1 MSSTAVRVALR
12 VRPLT
17 EKEQLSN
24 CSECIAYIPDEPQV
38 LIGTDK
44 SFTFDH
50 VFPGQ
55 STQESVYSDCAQPLL
70 KKFTD
75 GFNVTILA
83 YGQTGSGKTYSMGT
97 SFDNGIH
104 REEQGIVPRFISDL
118 YQQMEAQ
125 KSQSPDFQYQISVSF
140 LELYN
145 EDLIDLLNR
154 QPNQRRRSALG
165 MPPPDSIEVSI
176 REDVFGN
183 IYWSG
188 VREEPCADP
197 EELLSLLQK
206 GSLCRTTGSTDMNA
220 VSSRSHAI
228 FTVTLKQQSPS
239 TEENNQVSSLISKFH
254 FVDLAGSERLKRTNA
269 QGERAKE
276 GISINSG
283 LLALGNVISA
293 LGDES
298 RRAAHVPYRDSKLTR
313 LLQDSLGGNSQTLML
328 ACISPADTN
337 FMETLNTLKYANRA
351 RNIKNRV
358 TINQEFA
365 GSSIEVNQLRAQIAR
380 LKMENAALRSDGG
393 SHDPISGHLRE
404 EESRGLRREVVRLRE
419 RMQEMSSE
427 LLQTTSERD
436 TLIMERE
443 LGNFM
448 PSDLDDLI
456 GSEGLI
462 GTPSEVS
469 NPEQQ
474 QPTSNGSIKTHPMIA
489 HYVSTIQS
497 LKSELTDTQ
506 DRLAFLEN
514 VKAPMMHALS
524 MANAISTSTSLA
536 GNPSHLFSSAASK
549 DMFMGQRYPEPSTQL
564 SSSTSTYR
572 KKYRRKHRKVRMGPS
587 NSSSTAKSRLPA
599 YLQDGK
605 NRNTDD
611 EGIDVDSGSR
621 DSDEMEDYQRTT
633 GEISRGVKSSIEKA
647 RTEIMKGMAV
657 LQSTHPSEEQ
667 NGHNWEDEFNEF
679 HADHK
684 RKDQAGSD
692 TSSTDELFSS
702 LKVGEHTASSYGEWD
717 KVLFEGTEKLD
728 VPTWKDEGSFTGSP
742 NPTENSGHSRNSSD
756 DISIQPAN
764 VQRDVNYNPNMMRM
778 LHQIQ
783 SDIQVKEELVTHLEK
798 SEMQYTFMRKK
809 FEEQLTMQQ
818 HAMNELQRERD
829 QALRRATPNYVGRPD
844 AAAQLKDKQ
853 QILEVRHAYEA
864 KMKRLFAETQD
875 LRRKYSQTAR
885 TMQSTRNQN
894 ESMLRTLKVN
904 VETLKVEKRRMI
916 KRMKQDAERVKEQL
930 TAQERQIQLLR
941 RKQAEVSVAKKRLER
956 EHESQRRTLK
966 RRDEE
971 ILMSNEQLK
980 NLVNVLKKAVREGG
994 VLDERLLSKVTGV
1007 IGGRFAIMSRGR
1019 SAFAAARRQNSK
1031 APKRHNPIPIQVRV
1045 AKKKELLDMAL
1056 YKYIEGKQAL
1066 VEMEQL
1072 LYKREALAE
1081 DKAELTAEREQLLA
1095 SERLRA
1101 METDDEVNTSA
1112 TAYLDERIELVSA
1125 EIAYLSARIK
1135 AIQHDAANDVIQDP
1149 SGMDAAAQRQRMT
1162 KHVTFADE
1170 IIAPTNKEAWAD
1182 IDTLEDQYSLPYN
1195 AGPEMAYDTT
1205 MQLIKTL
1212 EVDESRKLAQALTE
1226 DVMVLRMEEFTR
1238 QMTVQSLEKTVSD
1251 LRRTLLVMKR
1261 VAVSTTVKNEHQ
1273 IQKLLTNGG
1282 NTVVNED
1289 DAAALRSKIEAS
1301 MQMGNTIFDK
1311 IYANGIR
1318 GSMMSPES
1326 IGEQTP
1332 SSHGSPNLS
1341 DESILSPPLMSPTRR
1356 NGTFSMDMR
1365 HLRSPTPSPDR
1376 LIAMAQKHMHQ
1387 RAESDF
1393 GQLTG
1398 MNANE
1403 FTRYAADRD
1412 SSTSSIHSGHLR
1424 RSSIT
1429 SDTSVQSWTSPSRRR
1444 AQSLQQ
1450 QPILSTSRRRPSFR
1464 ELSHG
1469 TTIDNNVMSPPSP
1482 YATMSYQRNIRRP
1495 PSVTSPNHSVASNAS
1510 ATERAMTPNGTVFE
1524 RLAQVHTQSSQA
1536 KMAHRYSSG
1545 SVEELKSRWAEFERP
1560 GSAMSASYFENFQ

>member
-1 MSSTAVRVALR
+1 M
-12 VRPLT
+12 
-17 EKEQLSN
+17 
-24 CSECIAYIPDEPQV
+24 
-38 LIGTDK
+38 
-44 SFTFDH
+44 
-50 VFPGQ
+50 
-55 STQESVYSDCAQPLL
+55 
-70 KKFTD
+70 
-75 GFNVTILA
+75 
-83 YGQTGSGKTYSMGT
+83 
-97 SFDNGIH
+97 
-104 REEQGIVPRFISDL
+104 
-118 YQQMEAQ
+118 
-125 KSQSPDFQYQISVSF
+125 
-140 LELYN
+140 
-145 EDLIDLLNR
+145 
-154 QPNQRRRSALG
+154 
-165 MPPPDSIEVSI
+165 
-176 REDVFGN
+176 
-183 IYWSG
+183 
-188 VREEPCADP
+188 
-197 EELLSLLQK
+197 
-206 GSLCRTTGSTDMNA
+206 
-220 VSSRSHAI
+220 
-228 FTVTLKQQSPS
+228 
-239 TEENNQVSSLISKFH
+239 
-254 FVDLAGSERLKRTNA
+254 
-269 QGERAKE
+269 
-276 GISINSG
+276 
-283 LLALGNVISA
+283 
-293 LGDES
+293 
-298 RRAAHVPYRDSKLTR
+298 
-313 LLQDSLGGNSQTLML
+313 
-328 ACISPADTN
+328 
-337 FMETLNTLKYANRA
+337 
-351 RNIKNRV
+351 
-358 TINQEFA
+358 
-365 GSSIEVNQLRAQIAR
+365 
-380 LKMENAALRSDGG
+380 
-393 SHDPISGHLRE
+393 
-404 EESRGLRREVVRLRE
+404 
-419 RMQEMSSE
+419 
-427 LLQTTSERD
+427 
-436 TLIMERE
+436 
-443 LGNFM
+443 
-448 PSDLDDLI
+448 
-456 GSEGLI
+456 
-462 GTPSEVS
+462 
-469 NPEQQ
+469 
-474 QPTSNGSIKTHPMIA
+474 
-489 HYVSTIQS
+489 
-497 LKSELTDTQ
+497 
-506 DRLAFLEN
+506 
-514 VKAPMMHALS
+514 
-524 MANAISTSTSLA
+524 
-536 GNPSHLFSSAASK
+536 
-549 DMFMGQRYPEPSTQL
+549 
-564 SSSTSTYR
+564 
-572 KKYRRKHRKVRMGPS
+572 
-587 NSSSTAKSRLPA
+587 
-599 YLQDGK
+599 
-605 NRNTDD
+605 
-611 EGIDVDSGSR
+611 
-621 DSDEMEDYQRTT
+621 
-633 GEISRGVKSSIEKA
+633 
-647 RTEIMKGMAV
+647 
-657 LQSTHPSEEQ
+657 
-667 NGHNWEDEFNEF
+667 
-679 HADHK
+679 
-684 RKDQAGSD
+684 
-692 TSSTDELFSS
+692 
-702 LKVGEHTASSYGEWD
+702 
-717 KVLFEGTEKLD
+717 
-728 VPTWKDEGSFTGSP
+728 PTWKDEGNFTGSP
-742 NPTENSGHSRNSSD
+742 IPTENSGHSRASSD

-809 FEEQLTMQQ
+809 FEEQLAIQQ

-941 RKQAEVSVAKKRLER
+941 RKQAEVSIAKKRLER

-980 NLVNVLKKAVREGG
+980 HLVNVLKKAVREGG

-1135 AIQHDAANDVIQDP
+1135 AIQHDAANDAIQDP
-1149 SGMDAAAQRQRMT
+1149 AAMDAAQRQRMT

-1170 IIAPTNKEAWAD
+1170 IIAPTNKDAWAD

-1238 QMTVQSLEKTVSD
+1238 QMTVQSLEKTVGD
-1251 LRRTLLVMKR
+1251 LRRTLLIMKR

-1273 IQKLLTNGG
+1273 IQKLLANGG
-1282 NTVVNED
+1282 NTTINED

-1356 NGTFSMDMR
+1356 TGTFSMDMR

-1387 RAESDF
+1387 RSESDF
-1393 GQLTG
+1393 GQPTS
-1398 MNANE
+1398 MNSNE

-1469 TTIDNNVMSPPSP
+1469 TTIESNIMSPPSP
-1482 YATMSYQRNIRRP
+1482 YATMSYQRNFRRP
-1495 PSVTSPNHSVASNAS
+1495 PSATSPNHSVASNGS
-1510 ATERAMTPNGTVFE
+1510 TTERAMTPNGTVFE

-1545 SVEELKSRWAEFERP
+1545 SVEELKSRWSEFERSGSERS
-1560 GSAMSASYFENFQ
+1560 GSAMSGSYFETFQ